1 MKQLA
6 RLVTVKVGGK
16 EVAGLKQCDFNPT
29 TKIITSQV
37 KADNGPKDEAVAVDW
52 TVTISGEVGRESD
65 GAVGIAELDA
75 MAKGGDKPV
84 VDYVIGDLASYGGNA
99 LVSAFSLDGSTED
112 IIKYSATFTGVSKL
126 TKKTA

>member
-16 EVAGLKQCDFNPT
+16 EVAGLKQCDLNPT

-52 TVTISGEVGRESD
+52 TVTISGEVGRESE
-65 GAVGIAELDA
+65 GAVSIAELGA

-126 TKKTA
+126 SKKTA